1 MIVNAKQKFNEFQKL
16 FTQNKQ
22 NLNEYDDEIK
32 DAIKMIKSTLAQI
45 SLRNVFKLDK
55 LDKF

>member
-32 DAIKMIKSTLAQI
+32 DAIKMIKSTLA
-45 SLRNVFKLDK
+45 
-55 LDKF
+55 